1 MRQPDRDT
9 DHQGDGEGRLPE
21 SAQIIPFKRRA
32 GSGMTKRP
40 NAGGSL
46 QQSADEEDRIRM
58 RQNIAAAIV
67 LIALLAAGGWLIT
80 NLRTSV
86 RIEMCVEAGHT
97 NCSPLQPTSR

>member
-1 MRQPDRDT
+1 MRQPDPDT
-9 DHQGDGEGRLPE
+9 DHQGDGAGHTPE

-32 GSGMTKRP
+32 GSDATKRSS
-40 NAGGSL
+40 AGGSL
-46 QQSADEEDRIRM
+46 QQSVDEEDRLLM
-58 RQNIAAAIV
+58 RQNIAAAVV

-86 RIEMCVEAGHT
+86 RVEMCIEAGHA